1 MGVKFNISSNRVKA
15 WVLFGCCLAIS
26 WGPSENEIKKCKVW
40 CTFQLGVSRRC
51 YLSGRLPP
59 RTPRVRSRAPPP
71 PVFTDRHV
79 VNWIGKLKKYK
90 NTRTSSRTRK
100 EQEHQ
105 GSDRVLLLLLY
116 LQTCSKP
123 NRLSLVWRIDRL
135 MSEKVMVVGTKPNK
149 EVV

>member
-1 MGVKFNISSNRVKA
+1 MFVCSFVRMKAEVRVKMGLKSVKFNISSNWVKA
-15 WVLFGCCLAIS
+15 RVLFGCCLAIS
-26 WGPSENEIKKCKVW
+26 WGPSENEIKKSKVW

-90 NTRTSSRTRK
+90 NTRTRTRTRMKTRTSSRNTK
-100 EQEHQ
+100 QEQE
-105 GSDRVLLLLLY
+105 GSARVLLLLLY
-116 LQTCSKP
+116 LQTG
-123 NRLSLVWRIDRL
+123 
-135 MSEKVMVVGTKPNK
+135 M
-149 EVV
+149 